1 MASHRAAGPALR
13 PRRARRTPS
22 AGTRRHR
29 APEASAAARPSR
41 SLSLPALALTAHGSA
56 EWSSFLPRAAV
67 VGALGVALVA
77 PLVAPHVVSGTAEA
91 AAGLGGV
98 RAAPPVERSRSYPT
112 PAFAIGFDVVRHA
125 PAAAADGAVATG
137 AAPAAP
143 VAVVSVPQ
151 AAPLPAEQLL
161 ALRADAEQASRT
173 VERARLDGCSGIP
186 PATAPQNGQIDPAEL
201 CVLWNGSEML
211 RADAAVALAAL
222 NATYFLR
229 FGTDLCVTD
238 GYRSFGEQV
247 AVRRAKPGLAAV
259 PGTSQHGWGLAVDV
273 CGLTGFGGDVYPW
286 LRENAPAFGWD
297 NPEWAREGGSG
308 PNEPWHWEYVAG
320 QPAEAATDS

>member
-1 MASHRAAGPALR
+1 MASHRATGSAAR
-13 PRRARRTPS
+13 PRRARTS
-22 AGTRRHR
+22 GTAGTRRHR
-29 APEASAAARPSR
+29 APRPGT
-41 SLSLPALALTAHGSA
+41 LALTVHGSS

-77 PLVAPHVVSGTAEA
+77 PLVGPHLVTDSARA
-91 AAGLGGV
+91 ATGLGAP
-98 RAAPPVERSRSYPT
+98 RSAPPVERSRTSPA
-112 PAFAIGFDVVRHA
+112 PAFTMDLDLVRA
-125 PAAAADGAVATG
+125 GVPAGATG
-137 AAPAAP
+137 AAAIAPGGTAGTAPASGPP
-143 VAVVSVPQ
+143 VAAVSVPQ

-173 VERARLDGCSGIP
+173 VERARLDGCSGIA
-186 PATAPQNGQIDPAEL
+186 PATQPANGQIDPSEL
-201 CVLWNGSEML
+201 CTLWDGKEML

-229 FGTDLCVTD
+229 FGADLCLTD
-238 GYRSFGEQV
+238 GYRSYGEQV
-247 AVRRAKPGLAAV
+247 AVRRQKPGLAAV

-273 CGLTGFGGDVYPW
+273 CGLTGYGGDVYPW

-297 NPEWAREGGSG
+297 NPDWARDGGSG

-320 QPAEAATDS
+320 QPAQPVADS